1 MAYRFESGAGYLND
15 LLLQVRTKENMLLS
29 DDEYVTSM
37 MDAMMDKYPQ
47 IVGYT
52 WERMDDEF
60 INILL
65 WGDIRE

>member
-1 MAYRFESGAGYLND
+1 
-15 LLLQVRTKENMLLS
+15 
-29 DDEYVTSM
+29 M
-37 MDAMMDKYPQ
+37 MEKYPE

-52 WERMDDEF
+52 WERMDNEF